1 MFQQFYNWGMAVW
14 ALGINHTTAP
24 LDLRGRF
31 AFALDQIAPTLQ
43 GLRQSLGQQS
53 RHPSVETAII
63 STCNRTEIY
72 CAGEQAAMDHT
83 LGWLAQSGGV
93 SPALLRSHSYTL
105 EDSLVAR
112 HAFRVAS
119 GLDSMVLGE
128 AQILGQMKDAVRA
141 AETAGALGTTLNQL
155 FQRSFAVAKEVRTST
170 EIGAH
175 SISMAAAAVRLAS
188 QLFEDLSKIRV
199 LFVGAG
205 EMIELAATHFA
216 ARNPKSIAIAN
227 RTLERGE
234 KLATRFGGEVM
245 RLADLPE
252 RLHDFDAVI
261 SCTASSLPIIG
272 LGAVERALKKRRHRP
287 MFMVDL
293 AVPRDIEPEVKALG
307 DVYLYTVDD
316 LASVVQTAQANR
328 QAAVAQAE
336 AIIDAGVQSFMHWM
350 DQRHPEGGVV
360 PLIQQLNAQTDS
372 WRAAEIARAKKLLAR
387 GEDVD
392 AVLEAL
398 SRGITQKMLHGTMAE
413 LHAGDAEMRAQ
424 TAQTV
429 SRLFL
434 RSQSKNSGL

>member
-1 MFQQFYNWGMAVW
+1 MSVW

-31 AFALDQIAPTLQ
+31 AFAIDQIAPTLH
-43 GLRQSLGQQS
+43 GLRQALGQSSQH
-53 RHPSVETAII
+53 RNVETAII

-72 CAGEQAAMDHT
+72 CAGDQPALDHT
-83 LGWLAQSGGV
+83 LGWLAHSGGV
-93 SPALLRSHSYTL
+93 STDLLRSHSYIL
-105 EDSLVAR
+105 EDGPVAR

-141 AETAGALGTTLNQL
+141 AESAGALGSTLNQL

-175 SISMAAAAVRLAS
+175 SISMAAAAVRLAG
-188 QLFEDLSKIRV
+188 QLFEDLGRTRV

-205 EMIELAATHFA
+205 EMIELCATHFA
-216 ARNPKSIAIAN
+216 ARNPKQIAIAN

-245 RLADLPE
+245 RLSDLPD
-252 RLHDFDAVI
+252 RLHEFDIVV
-261 SCTASSLPIIG
+261 SCTASSLPIVG

-293 AVPRDIEPEVKALG
+293 AVPRDIEPEVKQLE

-316 LASVVQTAQANR
+316 LASVVQTAQAHR

-350 DQRHPEGGVV
+350 DQRHPEHGVV
-360 PLIQQLNAQTDS
+360 PLIRQIQDQADA
-372 WRAAEIARAKKLLAR
+372 WRAIEIDRARKRLAK
-387 GEDVD
+387 GEDID
-392 AVLEAL
+392 TVLDAL
-398 SRGITQKMLHGTMAE
+398 SRGLAQKMLHGTLAE
-413 LHAGDAEMRAQ
+413 LRAGDATTREQ
-424 TAQTV
+424 TARTA

-434 RSQSKNSGL
+434 RSQSKNSL

>member
-1 MFQQFYNWGMAVW
+1 MAVW

-31 AFALDQIAPTLQ
+31 AFALDQITPMLQ
-43 GLRQSLGQQS
+43 GLRQSLGQIS
-53 RHPSVETAII
+53 NHPRVETAII

-72 CAGEQAAMDHT
+72 CAGDQAAMEHT

-93 SPALLRSHSYTL
+93 SPALLRSHSYAL

-128 AQILGQMKDAVRA
+128 AQILGQMKNAVRA
-141 AETAGALGTTLNQL
+141 AETAGALGATLNQL

-175 SISMAAAAVRLAS
+175 SISMAAAAVRLAG

-216 ARNPKSIAIAN
+216 AKNPQSMAIAN

-234 KLATRFGGEVM
+234 KLAARFGGEVM
-245 RLADLPE
+245 RLSDLPE
-252 RLHDFDAVI
+252 RLHEFDAII
-261 SCTASSLPIIG
+261 SCTASTLPIIG

-350 DQRHPEGGVV
+350 ELRSPAGAAGGVV
-360 PLIQQLNAQTDS
+360 PLIQQINAQTDE
-372 WRAAEIARAKKLLAR
+372 WRALEIARAKKLLSQ

-398 SRGITQKMLHGTMAE
+398 SRGLAQKMLHGTMAE
-413 LHAGDAEMRAQ
+413 LRAGDADMRAQ

-434 RSQSKNSGL
+434 RSQTKTDL

>member
-1 MFQQFYNWGMAVW
+1 MAVW
-14 ALGINHTTAP
+14 ALGINHNTAP
-24 LDLRGRF
+24 LDMRGRF
-31 AFALDQIAPTLQ
+31 AFAVDQLAPQLH
-43 GLRQSLGQQS
+43 GLRQSMD
-53 RHPSVETAII
+53 RPPEAAIV

-72 CAGEQAAMDHT
+72 CAGDEVALDHT
-83 LGWLAQSGGV
+83 LAWLAQSGGV
-93 SPALLRSHSYTL
+93 SANELRSHTYRL
-105 EDSLVAR
+105 EDHEAAR

-128 AQILGQMKDAVRA
+128 PQILGQLKDAVRA
-141 AETAGALGTTLNQL
+141 ADEAGALGTTLSQM

-175 SISMAAAAVRLAS
+175 SISMAAAAVRLAGN
-188 QLFEDLSKIRV
+188 LFEDLAHTKV

-205 EMIELAATHFA
+205 EMIELCATHFA
-216 ARNPKSIAIAN
+216 AKNPKAIAIAN

-234 KLATRFGGEVM
+234 KLASRFGAEVM
-245 RLADLPE
+245 RLADLPQ
-252 RLHDFDAVI
+252 RLHEFDAVI
-261 SCTASSLPIIG
+261 SCTASTLPIIG

-336 AIIDAGVQSFMHWM
+336 AIVDAGVQSFMHWV
-350 DQRHPEGGVV
+350 DQRGAV
-360 PLIQQLNAQTDS
+360 PLIQQLNTQADE
-372 WRAAEIARAKKLLAR
+372 WRAMEIARARKLLAK

-398 SRGITQKMLHGTMAE
+398 AKGLTQKMLHGAMAE
-413 LHAGDAEMRAQ
+413 LHAGDAAARERAS
-424 TAQTV
+424 AAI
-429 SRLFL
+429 SHFFL
-434 RSQSKNSGL
+434 RNKR

>member
-1 MFQQFYNWGMAVW
+1 MAVW

-43 GLRQSLGQQS
+43 GLRQSLGSAS
-53 RHPSVETAII
+53 RHPGVETAII

-72 CAGEQAAMDHT
+72 CAGDQPAMDHT
-83 LGWLAQSGGV
+83 LGWLAHSGGV

-205 EMIELAATHFA
+205 EMIELCATHFA
-216 ARNPKSIAIAN
+216 AKNPKAIAIAN

-234 KLATRFGGEVM
+234 KLASRFGGSVM

-252 RLHDFDAVI
+252 RLHEFDIVV
-261 SCTASSLPIIG
+261 SCTASSLPIVG

-293 AVPRDIEPEVKALG
+293 AVPRDIEPEVKQLE

-316 LASVVQTAQANR
+316 LASVVQTAQAHR

-350 DQRHPEGGVV
+350 EQRDPQHGVV
-360 PLIQQLNAQTDS
+360 PLILQLQSQSDA
-372 WRAAEIARAKKLLAR
+372 WRATEIARARRRIAR
-387 GEDVD
+387 GEDID

-398 SRGITQKMLHGTMAE
+398 SRGVAKKMLHGTMAE
-413 LHAGDAEMRAQ
+413 LRNADAAARAQ
-424 TAQTV
+424 TAHTA

-434 RSQSKNSGL
+434 RSQSKKAL